1 MWLRELGSSA
11 LSRRCLRAPEVRVE
25 TGCLLPNP
33 SPHNPLQSNL
43 SQSNPLPRYFLRLRV
58 PSVDKRR
65 DESVPVADRS
75 RVFQDASRQR
85 RGDASAS
92 ESMTEDGCFDTSSGT
107 VVKHHPRT
115 TRQAS
120 LPQQHHGRLECTV
133 HDNPPR
139 PVAAPPRPFFTLTP
153 PPTWTRKASP
163 GSASP

>member
-1 MWLRELGSSA
+1 MWLRKLGSSA
-11 LSRRCLRAPEVRVE
+11 LSRRCLRAPDVRVE
-25 TGCLLPNP
+25 TGCLLPSP
-33 SPHNPLQSNL
+33 SQP
-43 SQSNPLPRYFLRLRV
+43 NPLPRYFLGLRV